1 MQDFG
6 AVVVGELCDAIAD
19 FVDADPKAAAKVARK
34 LGSTLRAR
42 QQREDDCHDLAHA
55 VVGDALKPRSSGS

>member
-1 MQDFG
+1 MHDFG
-6 AVVVGELCDAIAD
+6 AVVVADLCDAIAD
-19 FVDADPKAAAKVARK
+19 FVDTAPGAAAKVARK

-55 VVGDALKPRSSGS
+55 VLGDGLKPRSSGS